1 MEQLL
6 ARLAELKAEG
16 DAIMQQLMSAGMPP
30 EQIMAAMEGGGQPM
44 PPPDMGGAAMGGMP
58 GPEKKDGKP
67 TRLLLSLRAWGASS
81 KADAKRKAK
90 AISARNKAKKARGKK
105 K

>member
-44 PPPDMGGAAMGGMP
+44 PQPGMGGPGMGAVPGPDLPPLVPPGAGADRIAAGMNGGGMP
-58 GPEKKDGKP
+58 PG
-67 TRLLLSLRAWGASS
+67 LLGVR
-81 KADAKRKAK
+81 
-90 AISARNKAKKARGKK
+90 
-105 K
+105 

>member
-16 DAIMQQLMSAGMPP
+16 DAIMQQLMAAGMPP

-44 PPPDMGGAAMGGMP
+44 PPPPPGMNIPGMGGQP
-58 GPEKKDGKP
+58 GPDLPPGIP
-67 TRLLLSLRAWGASS
+67 QGGPPMNGGAIPPGLLGR
-81 KADAKRKAK
+81 
-90 AISARNKAKKARGKK
+90 
-105 K
+105 

>member
-30 EQIMAAMEGGGQPM
+30 EQIMAAVEGGGQPM
-44 PPPDMGGAAMGGMP
+44 PQPGMGAGPGPDLPPAIPAGPPRRGGNAASRGGINATNAAMGMGGGIP
-58 GPEKKDGKP
+58 QG
-67 TRLLLSLRAWGASS
+67 LLGVQ
-81 KADAKRKAK
+81 
-90 AISARNKAKKARGKK
+90 
-105 K
+105 

>member
-44 PPPDMGGAAMGGMP
+44 PPPDMGGPGMGARPGPDLPSGIPQGGRGGPSPEIQAINSSMGRGMP
-58 GPEKKDGKP
+58 QG
-67 TRLLLSLRAWGASS
+67 LLGGR
-81 KADAKRKAK
+81 
-90 AISARNKAKKARGKK
+90 
-105 K
+105 

>member
-44 PPPDMGGAAMGGMP
+44 PQPGMGGPGMGAVP
-58 GPEKKDGKP
+58 GPDRP
-67 TRLLLSLRAWGASS
+67 TRIPANAGPGINE
-81 KADAKRKAK
+81 
-90 AISARNKAKKARGKK
+90 AINVARGGGGISPGLLGGR
-105 K
+105 

>member
-30 EQIMAAMEGGGQPM
+30 AQIMAAMEGGGQPM

-58 GPEKKDGKP
+58 GPDLPPGIP
-67 TRLLLSLRAWGASS
+67 ANGGAGIQATNAAMGGRMPQGLLGPR
-81 KADAKRKAK
+81 
-90 AISARNKAKKARGKK
+90 
-105 K
+105 